1 MLPYTVRVALK
12 TDSNAP
18 GNACRHLS
26 EERLVQMNEEK
37 PNSNYQ
43 DPPLCEAHYFCFT
56 SPRFLNVKG
65 QVKCIRCKVL
75 PIQFDINV
83 HCQPRSPRF
92 SPSLCS
98 GGQEGENPGNE
109 FTLVRVTV
117 IKETIFECQRTIIGV
132 HKFMLQ
138 LLFPYFLIEYYPLSL
153 PIFLIFLTHIL
164 DQSLADVND
173 KGKLSLSISP
183 S

>member
-1 MLPYTVRVALK
+1 MKRSQIQIIKTLPFVK
-12 TDSNAP
+12 HIN
-18 GNACRHLS
+18 
-26 EERLVQMNEEK
+26 
-37 PNSNYQ
+37 
-43 DPPLCEAHYFCFT
+43 FCFT

-173 KGKLSLSISP
+173 KGKLSLSSSP